1 MNFTEKKGTEV
12 RRSRKNKN
20 RVLKLVRRI
29 HMYTGLILLPWVI
42 LFGFSG
48 MLFNHPD
55 LSGSVEVISSH
66 SASEVDALKTF
77 NEPNPD
83 ALADEILSKINEA
96 EGLAFKRAS
105 SGDAVIEGA
114 LVYQGNAED
123 GKAVVTLSPNYGS
136 AVVRQYPSSKDGAK
150 PVFPKALEGG
160 LAGYD
165 SDGGAG
171 VADRLFEAAGVEIE
185 GDVET
190 VERGAASVR
199 FRIVSEDGKSRWNV
213 SHNLVTGELSV
224 REISAPLGVD
234 LYELLTRLHKTHH
247 YPDRFST
254 RWLWTAFGDATGVTM
269 VFWGI
274 SGLIMWWQIKPTR
287 VLGVAGL
294 SVAAVV
300 GFVIFAGTLSHNHWV
315 PRQSKGGSPP
325 KRSAAPGQ
333 EGAKGRPDPGEGIQK
348 GERPKGTGPGQ
359 NPKGGRPDQGR
370 VSQN

>member
-1 MNFTEKKGTEV
+1 MNPTKKKGTEV

-20 RVLKLVRRI
+20 KVLKLVRRI

-55 LSGSVEVISSH
+55 LSGSVEVIASH
-66 SASEVDALKTF
+66 SASEVDALQTF
-77 NEPNPD
+77 DEPNPD
-83 ALADEILSKINEA
+83 VLADEIVSKINEV

-105 SGDAVIEGA
+105 QGDAVIEGA
-114 LVYQGNAED
+114 LVYQGSAED
-123 GKAVVTLSPNYGS
+123 GKTVVTLSPNYGS
-136 AVVRQYPSSKDGAK
+136 AVIRQSPSPERGAK
-150 PVFPKALEGG
+150 PVFPGALEGG
-160 LAGYD
+160 LAGFD
-165 SDGGAG
+165 SDGVAE
-171 VADRLFEAAGVEIE
+171 VADRLFEAAGVEIQ
-185 GDVET
+185 GDVEP

-224 REISAPLGVD
+224 REITAPLGAD
-234 LYELLTRLHKTHH
+234 LYGLLTRLHKTHH

-254 RWLWTAFGDATGVTM
+254 RWLWTAFGDATGITM

-287 VLGVAGL
+287 VLGVVGL

-300 GFVIFAGTLSHNHWV
+300 AFVIFAGTLSHNNWV
-315 PRQSKGGSPP
+315 PRQSKGGPP
-325 KRSAAPGQ
+325 AKRSSEPAQ
-333 EGAKGRPDPGEGIQK
+333 KGAKGRPGPSNEFQQ
-348 GERPKGTGPGQ
+348 GERPKGTGPKGKGQ
-359 NPKGGRPDQGR
+359 APSKAG
-370 VSQN
+370 